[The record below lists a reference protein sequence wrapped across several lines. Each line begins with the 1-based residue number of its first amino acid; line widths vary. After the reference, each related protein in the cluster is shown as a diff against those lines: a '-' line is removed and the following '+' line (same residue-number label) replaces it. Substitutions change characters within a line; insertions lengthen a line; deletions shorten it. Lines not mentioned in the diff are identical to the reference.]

1 MISIFNYF
9 LETILPI
16 AYALVTLAYGLAFFR
31 DNTYAAGWRTR
42 LLIITLIAHFL
53 YIGSHTAEYSRC
65 MVTTPFEIMSLIA
78 FTITATYA
86 YIEYRTRSRET
97 GVFMLFVAFLF
108 VVVSSVMTR
117 MPSVPN
123 PVLEDNTVGIHVSTA
138 IFGYGALAISAVYG
152 VLFLILYRNIR
163 RNTFGPFFKHL
174 PSLES
179 LEKLSVVAAAIGL
192 TFLTVAMLV
201 AMIWLPDAMPNFSY
215 ADPKLVITALVWLL
229 YAAVLLSYYVFRIDS
244 RRVMQ
249 LSVSGFLLALF
260 SMTVINLF
268 FSTFHRFI

>member
-1 MISIFNYF
+1 MISIINNF

-16 AYALVTLAYGLAFFR
+16 AYALVTLAYGLAFVR
-31 DNTYAAGWRTR
+31 DDAYAAGWRTR
-42 LLIITLIAHFL
+42 LLIFTLVTHFF
-53 YIGSHTAEYSRC
+53 YIGTHTAEYARC

-86 YIEYRTRSRET
+86 YIEHRTKSRET
-97 GVFMLFVAFLF
+97 GFFMLFVAFMF

-138 IFGYGALAISAVYG
+138 IFGYGALAISAVYSF
-152 VLFLILYRNIR
+152 LFLILYRNIR

-201 AMIWLPDAMPNFSY
+201 ALIWLPDAIPNFSY

-229 YAAVLLSYYVFRIDS
+229 YAAVLLFYYVFKIDS
-244 RRVMQ
+244 RRIMQ

>member
-1 MISIFNYF
+1 LISIINNL

-16 AYALVTLAYGLAFFR
+16 AYALVTLAYGLAFVR
-31 DNTYAAGWRTR
+31 DDAYAAGWRTR
-42 LLIITLIAHFL
+42 LLIFTLVAHFL
-53 YIGSHTAEYSRC
+53 YIGTHTAEYSRC

-78 FTITATYA
+78 FTITTTYA
-86 YIEYRTRSRET
+86 YIEHRTQSRET
-97 GVFMLFVAFLF
+97 GFFMLFVAFMF
-108 VVVSSVMTR
+108 VVVSAVMTR
-117 MPSVPN
+117 MPSIPN
-123 PVLEDNTVGIHVSTA
+123 PVLKDNTVGIHVSTA

-152 VLFLILYRNIR
+152 FLFLILYRNIR

-201 AMIWLPDAMPNFSY
+201 AMIWLPDAIANFSY

-229 YAAVLLSYYVFRIDS
+229 YAGVLLSYYAFKIDS
-244 RRVMQ
+244 RKVML

-260 SMTVINLF
+260 SMTVINLL
-268 FSTFHRFI
+268 FSSFHRFV